1 MTGKGYIYLLL
12 AASIL
17 NMAAGCTKQDR
28 ENTIIS
34 QEERIDDY
42 ISSLAD
48 VEVVH
53 NNGSNRVVVSPGS
66 STVAETGDSIYMR
79 FAAYIFS
86 NGPGTL
92 FASNDTSIV
101 DNNDFSETESLY
113 GEIRLGTTDLV
124 PGLEYGLEGVAEGE
138 HCYIIFSAKYGFNNT
153 VVGIVPKLSPLFF
166 DIYVDRIVKNG
177 GQN

>member
-53 NNGSNRVVVSPGS
+53 NNGSNRVVISPGS

-92 FASNDTSIV
+92 FATNDTSIV

>member
-12 AASIL
+12 AAAML

-92 FASNDTSIV
+92 FATNDTSIV
-101 DNNDFSETESLY
+101 DNNDFRETESLY

>member
-79 FAAYIFS
+79 FSAYIFS

>member
-92 FASNDTSIV
+92 FATNDTSIV

-138 HCYIIFSAKYGFNNT
+138 H
-153 VVGIVPKLSPLFF
+153 
-166 DIYVDRIVKNG
+166 
-177 GQN
+177 

>member
-79 FAAYIFS
+79 FAVYIFS

-92 FASNDTSIV
+92 FATNDTSIV